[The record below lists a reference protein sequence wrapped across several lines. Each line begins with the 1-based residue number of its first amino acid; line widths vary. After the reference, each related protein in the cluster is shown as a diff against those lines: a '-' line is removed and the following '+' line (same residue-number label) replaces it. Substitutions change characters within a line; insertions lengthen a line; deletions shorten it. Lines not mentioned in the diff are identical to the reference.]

1 MLHVPWNFLDFYVI
15 QPVFGQFHS
24 PRMKPCKSADY
35 FISQFQ
41 LGKYFIVIKNIFI
54 VKNLTNFRKTVET
67 GVDPRLK
74 WAGLLCWSRTGL
86 NHRVCLLNFRTSG
99 TWLPLNTSFQTNHV
113 LNMFKEVFSQL
124 LILKSTKTNKYTVK
138 GIYLKRL
145 RNTETNFNILCTMLF
160 LS

>member
-1 MLHVPWNFLDFYVI
+1 MLHLEIFWISTSFSQYLVSSILLGWTLANRRIISSLNFNLESILLLLKIYLLWKIWPISVKRWK
-15 QPVFGQFHS
+15 PVWIRAWS
-24 PRMKPCKSADY
+24 EPDCCADRERDL
-35 FISQFQ
+35 I
-41 LGKYFIVIKNIFI
+41 I
-54 VKNLTNFRKTVET
+54 
-67 GVDPRLK
+67 D
-74 WAGLLCWSRTGL
+74 
-86 NHRVCLLNFRTSG
+86 CLLNFRTSRS
-99 TWLPLNTSFQTNHV
+99 WLRLNTSFQTNHV